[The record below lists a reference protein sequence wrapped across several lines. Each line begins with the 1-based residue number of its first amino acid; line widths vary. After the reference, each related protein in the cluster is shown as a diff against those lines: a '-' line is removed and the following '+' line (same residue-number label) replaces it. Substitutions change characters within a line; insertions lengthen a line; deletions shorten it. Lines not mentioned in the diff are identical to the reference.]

1 MPCSQPKRPWSHHAR
16 DLIPSFKLIIETLS
30 SVMRFTM
37 NLHTVHGLP
46 LTHAYHAAVLQYR
59 ALRAEHKVMTQFA
72 VLEAE
77 MYGAT
82 FTPGELERGYNLE
95 QAALK
100 TYDPTATR
108 DLSVLRARKKWR
120 PVVEKTPE
128 QFTEGHEYAQ
138 AYEQGIVP
146 TYHEG
151 TAESYVFAL
160 PGEGKSEAVSTI
172 PAPQE

>member
-1 MPCSQPKRPWSHHAR
+1 
-16 DLIPSFKLIIETLS
+16 
-30 SVMRFTM
+30 M
-37 NLHTVHGLP
+37 NLHTEYGLP

-59 ALRAEHKVMTQFA
+59 ALRAEHKIMTQFA

-77 MYGAT
+77 SYGAT
-82 FTPGELERGYNLE
+82 FTPGELERGYKLE

-120 PVVEKTPE
+120 PVVDKTPE
-128 QFTEGHEYAQ
+128 QFTEGQEYAQ

-146 TYHEG
+146 TYREG

-160 PGEGKSEAVSTI
+160 PGEGQSAAVSTI
-172 PAPQE
+172 PPPQE

>member
-1 MPCSQPKRPWSHHAR
+1 MLEILA
-16 DLIPSFKLIIETLS
+16 PSLS
-30 SVMRFTM
+30 YLLTPLSAIRFTI
-37 NLHTVHGLP
+37 NLHTVHSLP

-77 MYGAT
+77 SYGAT

-146 TYHEG
+146 TYREG

-160 PGEGKSEAVSTI
+160 PGEGQSAAVSTI
-172 PAPQE
+172 PPSQE